1 MSSKQYD
8 IAIIGGSLAASIT
21 AALFAKQGS
30 KVLFLRNRET
40 EAPAWFHSSI
50 FLEKLLGVL
59 GGRSC
64 FIAQRPIQVISEKS
78 RVTICNDIP
87 IDDEL
92 EREFGAS
99 GPVVSQ
105 WLSELHLKG
114 VQLEELFWENGGLPW
129 PAFKDAARFKLLC
142 MRRRVNLKELEQPV
156 TQKLDQI
163 PASAKLFITD
173 LLQGLSLLKISE
185 LSYARAAML
194 WAQALWPEN
203 LNEPDFSLM
212 LSKRFEQF
220 HGSKMKL
227 DDLEA
232 LDFDGSRWTGGHF
245 KSGGRFTAKTF
256 LLGDNRSINLF
267 SAGKTTLAQP
277 LQSPVTRRSS
287 DLRGQLSSLLET
299 RIICG
304 GDLPMRL
311 AIEEHDH
318 ELHGEHELQGLVLS
332 APEATETGIHQ
343 QLEPVLPF
351 AKYHLSDASPPDL
364 ANTQLTEGTR
374 VTDATRAIEGA
385 QPMQLTKLPVHI
397 GTNLYCADRTT
408 MFPEMGAAGAALLA
422 WTLVENLG
430 TE

>member
-1 MSSKQYD
+1 MNSKQYD
-8 IAIIGGSLAASIT
+8 IAIIGGSLAAGIT
-21 AALFAKQGS
+21 AALLAKQGS
-30 KVLFLRNRET
+30 KVLFLRDRET
-40 EAPAWFHSSI
+40 KAPAWFHSSI

-64 FIAQRPIQVISEKS
+64 FVAQRPIQVLSEKS
-78 RVTICNDIP
+78 RVTICSDIP
-87 IDDEL
+87 LDDEL
-92 EREFGAS
+92 AREFGTS
-99 GPVVSQ
+99 GPAVNQ

-129 PAFKDAARFKLLC
+129 PAFNAAARFKLLC
-142 MRRRVNLKELEQPV
+142 MRRRVNLTELEQPV

-163 PASAKLFITD
+163 PASARVFITD

-194 WAQALWPEN
+194 WAQALRPEN
-203 LNEPDFSLM
+203 LMEPDFSLM

-220 HGSKMKL
+220 HGDKRQL

-232 LDFDGSRWTGGHF
+232 LDYDGSRWTGGHF
-245 KSGGRFTAKTF
+245 KSGGSFTAKTF
-256 LLGDNRSINLF
+256 LLGDNRWINLF

-277 LQSPVTRRSS
+277 LQSPVTRRTS
-287 DLRGQLSSLLET
+287 DLRGQLSSLLKT

-304 GDLPMRL
+304 GGLPMRL

-332 APEATETGIHQ
+332 APEATEIGIRQ

-351 AKYHLSDASPPDL
+351 AKYR
-364 ANTQLTEGTR
+364 LTEPPLLD
-374 VTDATRAIEGA
+374 TDITWATESARAT
-385 QPMQLTKLPVHI
+385 QLTKLPIRI
-397 GTNLYCADRTT
+397 GKNLYCADRTA
-408 MFPEMGAAGAALLA
+408 MFPELGAAGSALLA
-422 WTLVENLG
+422 WTIVENLG
-430 TE
+430 GKADN